1 MILSANESY
10 ERSAQDIPVLTGVEV
25 SRGTQQ
31 RLVHR
36 QSFELPTVETTVE
49 EMSLDGG
56 KVRIRTPQGEICRW
70 QDYKAVNLHGQCCE
84 AFLQDNEQLVEW
96 VNRQPLSPPVTCLG
110 DGHDG
115 IWNVFA
121 DIANSS
127 QRREILDWFHL
138 VENLHKVG
146 GSLQRLATVECL
158 LWQGDVEGAIEQFTD
173 WHSPQVDNFI
183 AYLTKHRHRIVNYRY
198 YQAEG
203 ISIGSG
209 TIESTVKQIGARVKL
224 TGAQWKAD
232 NVPQVLLHRCAYLN
246 GQLSH

>member
-1 MILSANESY
+1 MILSANVSY
-10 ERSAQDIPVLTGVEV
+10 ERSAQDIPVLIGIKVA
-25 SRGTQQ
+25 RGTQQ

-36 QSFELPTVETTVE
+36 QSFELPVTETAVE
-49 EMSLDGG
+49 EMSIDGG
-56 KVRIRTPQGEICRW
+56 KVRIRTPKGEICRW
-70 QDYKAVNLHGQCCE
+70 QDYKAVNLHGHCGE

-96 VNRQPLSPPVTCLG
+96 VNGQPLSTPLTCLG

-115 IWNVFA
+115 IWNLFA
-121 DIANSS
+121 EIANSG

-146 GSLQRLATVECL
+146 GSLQRLAAVENL
-158 LWQGDVEGAIEQFTD
+158 LWQGDVEGAIEQFKG
-173 WHSPQVDNFI
+173 WQHEQVDNFI
-183 AYLTKHRHRIVNYRY
+183 AYLTKHRRRIVNYGY

-209 TIESTVKQIGARVKL
+209 TIESTVKQIGARIKL
-224 TGAQWKAD
+224 TGAQWKAE

-246 GQLSH
+246 GQLSR